1 MTEEQVFTELTYGNN
16 YIYFPDIKKKIYYND
31 DLMANITLMKRMVK
45 HDRDCV
51 IVVAGDPGSGKS
63 VFAMTLAKA
72 LDPTFNI
79 NNIYFEGEK
88 LIRRISSPDTKKYE
102 SFVYDEAREGL
113 SARQSMSRS
122 NKTITDCLAEIR
134 QKNLFIIIVLPDYWD
149 LDSNVANKRSRYLF
163 YVKEN
168 PRQTISDAE
177 DPFERGIFHFYN
189 RKAKRHLYI
198 DGKKYHDMDVGHPSF
213 IGTFCNQYVV
223 DEEEYRKLKEESLR
237 TTRNLD
243 DKKVTLPRGA
253 YFIWDICQRIKR
265 KKPDMTQKEMADML
279 ELSQQHVS
287 DALWHVHEQKQKP
300 WEDP

>member
-1 MTEEQVFTELTYGNN
+1 MTEETFTELTYGSN

-31 DLMANITLMKRMVK
+31 DLMPNITLMKRMVR

-51 IVVAGDPGSGKS
+51 IVVVGDPGSGKS

-72 LDPTFNI
+72 LDPTFDASKI
-79 NNIYFEGEK
+79 FFEGEK
-88 LIRRISSPDTKKYE
+88 LIRHISSPETKKYE

-113 SARQSMSRS
+113 SARQSMSKS

-163 YVKEN
+163 YIKEN
-168 PRQTISDAE
+168 AKQTMSEGE

-189 RKAKRHLYI
+189 RKAKRHLFI
-198 DGKKYHDMDVGHPSF
+198 DGKKYHDMEVGHPSF

-223 DEEEYRKLKEESLR
+223 DEEEYRRLKAEALR

-243 DKKVTLPRGA
+243 EGKKTLPKGG
-253 YFIWDICQRIKR
+253 YFIWDIVKRIQRNR
-265 KKPDMTQKEMADML
+265 PEMTQKEIAEML
-279 ELSQQHVS
+279 ELSQS
-287 DALWHVHEQKQKP
+287 GISAAIWHIHNNNEKPEEVH
-300 WEDP
+300 